1 MHLLKTFFLLL
12 FPLLFSCKNI
22 GVETME
28 AKVGDPS
35 ASGKNAM
42 AIDTSF
48 TLDYLRGHFIPS
60 KHPDF
65 VKVDPAY
72 TDHAR
77 DYYLHKEA
85 WGAFKKMADAA
96 AGEGIKLFIKSAA
109 RNFEDQKGIWEA
121 KWTGARLIEEGVSA
135 AKQYPDPKTR
145 ALKILLYSSMPG
157 TSRHHWGTDF
167 DLNNLNPEYFQSG
180 EGARIYQWLTA
191 NAGNFGFCQPYSP
204 KGPER
209 PDGYEEEQWHW
220 SYFPLAKQLTELARL
235 ELKDENI
242 TGFLGSE
249 TAQKIGVV
257 EKYVLG
263 VNKQCMP
270 GY

>member
-96 AGEGIKLFIKSAA
+96 AGEGIKLFI
-109 RNFEDQKGIWEA
+109 RIVNRF
-121 KWTGARLIEEGVSA
+121 
-135 AKQYPDPKTR
+135 
-145 ALKILLYSSMPG
+145 
-157 TSRHHWGTDF
+157 
-167 DLNNLNPEYFQSG
+167 G
-180 EGARIYQWLTA
+180 ER
-191 NAGNFGFCQPYSP
+191 S
-204 KGPER
+204 
-209 PDGYEEEQWHW
+209 
-220 SYFPLAKQLTELARL
+220 TEWR
-235 ELKDENI
+235 
-242 TGFLGSE
+242 G
-249 TAQKIGVV
+249 
-257 EKYVLG
+257 
-263 VNKQCMP
+263 
-270 GY
+270 